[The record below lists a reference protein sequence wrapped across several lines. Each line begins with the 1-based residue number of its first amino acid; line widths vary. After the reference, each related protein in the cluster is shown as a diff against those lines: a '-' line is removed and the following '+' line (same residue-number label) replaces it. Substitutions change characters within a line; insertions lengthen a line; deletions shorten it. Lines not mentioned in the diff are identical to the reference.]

1 MALSGKLYFDG
12 AWHQGEGPVY
22 QAVNPVTGE
31 AVAPLMTS
39 ASPRQVELALGAA
52 ARAFPVYKNTLPGL
66 RAGFLRA
73 CADEILALGDELLD
87 RLTLETGYPRARVEG
102 ERARTCGQLN
112 LFASLLEEGAHWEAR
127 IDTAQPDRKPLP
139 KPDLR
144 LLNQALGPVAVFGA
158 SNFPMAYS
166 VAGGDTA
173 SALAAGCPV
182 VVKGHPSHPGS
193 CELVA
198 QAMARAVER
207 CGMPTGVFSLLMD
220 EGHAVGAQLVSA
232 PEIKAVGFTGSLGG
246 GMALYRLASQRP
258 EPIPVFAEMGS
269 INPVILV
276 PETLKQKATE
286 IAQGF
291 VGSLTLGCGQFCVN
305 PGLVL
310 AIAGEGL
317 DQFLASVATAVAEV
331 EAGVML
337 NARIYEHYQQQSQ
350 RLAQSEA
357 VDVVASG
364 KARQSGPGF
373 LGQTHFLRTS
383 ASEFLARPELQE
395 EVFGPCSLLVVCESK
410 QQLMQVVAGLGGQLT
425 GTIHATES
433 ELASWLDLADLLTTK
448 VGRLVVNG
456 FPTGVEVTH
465 AMVHGGPFPASTD
478 GRFTSVGTAA
488 IARFM
493 RPVCYQNYPQALLP
507 DALKDH
513 NPLGLMRL
521 VNGVK
526 TRDPIR

>member
-12 AWHQGEGPVY
+12 VWHQGEGPVY
-22 QAVNPVTGE
+22 QAVNPATGE
-31 AVAPLMTS
+31 ALAPPMTS
-39 ASPRQVELALGAA
+39 ASHRQVELALAA
-52 ARAFPVYKNTLPGL
+52 AAKAFPVYKNLLPGV

-73 CADEILALGDELLD
+73 CADEILALGDELLE
-87 RLTLETGYPRARVEG
+87 RLMQETGYPRARVEG
-102 ERARTCGQLN
+102 ERARTCGQLC
-112 LFASLLEEGAHWEAR
+112 LFASLLESGDHWDAR

-198 QAMARAVER
+198 QAIARAAER
-207 CGMPTGVFSLLMD
+207 CGMPVGVFSLLMD

-232 PEIKAVGFTGSLGG
+232 PEIKAVGFTGSLAG

-269 INPVILV
+269 INPVILL
-276 PETLKQKATE
+276 PEALKQKASD

-310 AIAGEGL
+310 ALAGEEL
-317 DQFLASVATAVAEV
+317 ETFVATVAATVAEV
-331 EAGVML
+331 DAGVML
-337 NARIYEHYQQQSQ
+337 NSRIAEHYQQQSQ
-350 RLAQSEA
+350 RLAQADA
-357 VDVVASG
+357 VDLVAAG
-364 KARQSGPGF
+364 KAREPGPGF
-373 LGQTHFLRTS
+373 RGQTFFMRTS
-383 ASEFLARPELQE
+383 AAEFLARPELQD
-395 EVFGPCSLLVVCESK
+395 EVFGPSSLLVVCDSK
-410 QQLMQVVAGLGGQLT
+410 AQLLQVVANLGGQLT
-425 GTIHATES
+425 GTIHCTEP
-433 ELASWLDLADLLTTK
+433 ELASWQDLADLLTTK
-448 VGRLVVNG
+448 VGRLVING

-478 GRFTSVGTAA
+478 SRFTSVGTAA

-493 RPVCYQNYPQALLP
+493 RPVCYQNYPQGLLP

-521 VNGVK
+521 INGTK
-526 TRDPIR
+526 TRDPIA